1 MDCNTVKKTFRV
13 VGIKGSGAFSN
24 FGTEI
29 PKLAQQFLN
38 RLDEIDKHSGT
49 EIALFEPKRDADH
62 LEGYYYVGVLVNEPL
77 NKVPVGMDYIET
89 TQDYVTTRGQIN
101 NIGTLHN
108 ILLKW
113 ADEQGYKRDLESHII
128 ETFHPMEN
136 GVEEV
141 EIYLPI
147 YI

>member
-1 MDCNTVKKTFRV
+1 MDCKAIKKTFRV

-29 PKLAQQFLN
+29 PKLAQQFLT
-38 RLDEIDKHSGT
+38 RLDEIENHSGT
-49 EIALFEPKRDADH
+49 EIALFEPKMDADH
-62 LEGYYYVGVLVNEPL
+62 LEGYYYVGVMVNEPL

-128 ETFHPMEN
+128 ETYHPMEN
-136 GVEEV
+136 SVEEV

>member
-1 MDCNTVKKTFRV
+1 MDCKTVKKTFRV

-24 FGTEI
+24 LGTEI

-38 RLDEIDKHSGT
+38 RLDEIENQSGT

-62 LEGYYYVGVLVNEPL
+62 LEGYYYVGIMVNEPL
-77 NKVPVGMDYIET
+77 NKVPVGMNYFET
-89 TQDYVTTRGQIN
+89 TQDYVTTRGRIS

-128 ETFHPMEN
+128 ETYHPIEN
-136 GVEEV
+136 DVEEV

>member
-1 MDCNTVKKTFRV
+1 MDCKTVKKTFRV

-49 EIALFEPKRDADH
+49 EIALFETKRDAGH

-89 TQDYVTTRGQIN
+89 TQDFVTTRGQIN
-101 NIGTLHN
+101 NIGILHN

-128 ETFHPMEN
+128 ETYHPMKN
-136 GVEEV
+136 SVEEV

>member
-1 MDCNTVKKTFRV
+1 MDCKTIKKTSRV
-13 VGIKGSGAFSN
+13 VAIKGSGAFSN

-38 RLDEIDKHSGT
+38 RLDEIENHSGT

-62 LEGYYYVGVLVNEPL
+62 LEGYYYVGVMVNEPL

-89 TQDYVTTRGQIN
+89 TQDYVTTRGQIS

-113 ADEQGYKRDLESHII
+113 ADEQGYKRDLELHII
-128 ETFHPMEN
+128 ETYHPMEN

>member
-1 MDCNTVKKTFRV
+1 
-13 VGIKGSGAFSN
+13 
-24 FGTEI
+24 
-29 PKLAQQFLN
+29 
-38 RLDEIDKHSGT
+38 
-49 EIALFEPKRDADH
+49 
-62 LEGYYYVGVLVNEPL
+62 
-77 NKVPVGMDYIET
+77 MDYIET

>member
-1 MDCNTVKKTFRV
+1 MDCKTVKKTFRV
-13 VGIKGSGAFSN
+13 VAIKCSGAFSN

-62 LEGYYYVGVLVNEPL
+62 LEGYYYVGVLVNEL

-128 ETFHPMEN
+128 ETYHPMEN